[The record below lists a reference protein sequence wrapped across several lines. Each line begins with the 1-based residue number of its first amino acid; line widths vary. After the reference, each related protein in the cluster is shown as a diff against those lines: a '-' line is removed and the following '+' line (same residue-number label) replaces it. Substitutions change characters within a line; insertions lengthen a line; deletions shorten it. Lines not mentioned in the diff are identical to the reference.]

1 MTQFACA
8 LNWFNPLMWFAGRQM
23 QIERERAC
31 DDLVLSAGV
40 RPSTYAEHLV
50 ELVSRLRPAA
60 LTRSCGLAMARNSSL
75 EGRLLAVLSEKLN
88 RRGVNRAVT
97 AAVLILGA
105 AVAIPVAMLR
115 AADAKWTPPQAAHV
129 GTNEFSTY
137 CDHDGKTAAFVI
149 AYHGELGSSSTYDSN
164 PQTRTWTS
172 TGTLT
177 AKQPG
182 VAFSFHRAHTAP
194 DKLTITVAPADAR
207 DLSKPAS
214 APRESGQK
222 EYDLTKGRVFLVSD
236 DGVVRQLTI
245 EAPVI
250 TESEQAKRLAERL
263 AAAIPPQTREQ
274 TVPQPK
280 GKEAQSLFKVWQAGA
295 RMDGKIP
302 GGALGSLARAA
313 ARFVKHNPTDERAP
327 KLAEFLKRIDMSHD
341 WTPAEAV
348 ALLDDVTAIYP
359 SLPEWA
365 VDEPRFTL
373 GGAVQT
379 GQPLPAELE
388 NAPWGQTQP
397 NGLRT
402 AWLLDPRAE
411 EHRLGTPLKSRIL
424 FHNAGQSLVVFRALT
439 WNQSGHHQAH
449 DAKGAKLSIVST
461 EWTTIPRIVACRL
474 APGEFLEV
482 TAAGIGVGTNKDDED
497 WRGIRVGSWIEAKPG
512 DEVTFT
518 PAPVSLTGNFTDE
531 RAKGEPGWWLDFIKE
546 RLSRDL
552 PLPVEAAERGRLLD
566 RAVRDLFGTAP
577 TLEEAA
583 AFVRDR
589 APDGSEALAKHLA
602 KRAGTSSFTGT
613 LQSGPTTFRVLPADP
628 DAAKRPRNASNPGRY
643 TLGEHIRLIVTRRGV
658 GERIVNEAS
667 IRFFSPDPTK
677 PAPGEPHELKLP
689 DGYGT
694 WAAAW
699 MRGGTVLWL
708 QEQSG
713 GIRRYDFADPAKVKE
728 EAEEPGKV
736 PAGIREALR
745 AALPAPAPPAT
756 EGGTSGPSP
765 PVSIS
770 AHQGTNSMNVRR
782 LY

>member
-1 MTQFACA
+1 LT
-8 LNWFNPLMWFAGRQM
+8 
-23 QIERERAC
+23 
-31 DDLVLSAGV
+31 VKKTGV
-40 RPSTYAEHLV
+40 V
-50 ELVSRLRPAA
+50 
-60 LTRSCGLAMARNSSL
+60 
-75 EGRLLAVLSEKLN
+75 
-88 RRGVNRAVT
+88 
-97 AAVLILGA
+97 
-105 AVAIPVAMLR
+105 
-115 AADAKWTPPQAAHV
+115 
-129 GTNEFSTY
+129 
-137 CDHDGKTAAFVI
+137 
-149 AYHGELGSSSTYDSN
+149 
-164 PQTRTWTS
+164 
-172 TGTLT
+172 
-177 AKQPG
+177 
-182 VAFSFHRAHTAP
+182 FSFRRVHTAP
-194 DKLTITVAPADAR
+194 DKLTITVTPADAR
-207 DLSKPAS
+207 DLSQPAPG
-214 APRESGQK
+214 PRQFAHR
-222 EYDLTKGRVFLVSD
+222 EYDLTSGRVFLVHE
-236 DGVVRQLTI
+236 DGAVRQLAI

-250 TESEQAKRLAERL
+250 TELKHARQFAERL
-263 AAAIPPQTREQ
+263 AAIPPQTRGRTGPPQDSEQ
-274 TVPQPK
+274 PKDGTQLEPGLEERLQWGEPVNGLRAAVVIRHSTEKPKAGAMPELYVVVQNVSAAPIRFNDTLAEQQPRVLYIKIDGETQAGIGAKEPRLSDVMLQPRAVVFVPMYSLERMTDGRTTGSIIAADALQDTRQTFVAVVQIEQAPAGAWTGKLRTGETSGAAASGRPQPK

-313 ARFVKHNPTDERAP
+313 ANFVKHNPTDERAP
-327 KLAEFLKRIDMSHD
+327 TLAKFLKRIDMSRD
-341 WTPAEAV
+341 WTTAEAV
-348 ALLDDVTAIYP
+348 ALLDEVTAIYP

-552 PLPVEAAERGRLLD
+552 PLPAEAAERGRLLD

-589 APDGSEALAKHLA
+589 APDGSEALAKRLA
-602 KRAGTSSFTGT
+602 ERAGTSSFTGT
-613 LQSGPTTFRVLPADP
+613 LQSGPTKFRVLPADP
-628 DAAKRPRNASNPGRY
+628 DAAKRPRTASNPGRY

-667 IRFFSPDPTK
+667 IQFFSPDPAK

-699 MRGGTVLWL
+699 VRGGTVLWL
-708 QEQSG
+708 QENSG
-713 GIRRYDFADPAKVKE
+713 GVRRYDFADPAKVKE
-728 EAEEPGKV
+728 EAEEPDKM
-736 PAGIREALR
+736 PADIREALR
-745 AALPAPAPPAT
+745 AALPAPAPPAARGDAS
-756 EGGTSGPSP
+756 EPSP
-765 PVSIS
+765 PAS
-770 AHQGTNSMNVRR
+770 VRP
-782 LY
+782 